1 MSGDKRQMLAITC
14 VLVSE
19 PKPLMLD
26 EPGFGLAPAVI
37 DSVRNAG
44 SPAPRGVDHSAC
56 GAGPRRVLEGANH
69 AYVLQG
75 GRSVLSGPA
84 CQIAWHPE
92 GQRIYPRGHAAAG
105 GALRD
110 VWAG

>member
-1 MSGDKRQMLAITC
+1 
-14 VLVSE
+14 VSE
-19 PKPLMLD
+19 PKPLKLD

-44 SPAPRGVDHSAC
+44 SHAPRGVDHSAC

-92 GQRIYPRGHAAAG
+92 VQRIYPRGQRCGGVVIADCRAG
-105 GALRD
+105 NVPTTGIVSEVMLT
-110 VWAG
+110 